1 MNKLRNYRVSC
12 QLDRNYEKERL
23 SDTLFYEG
31 IGLMYNIDRDYD
43 LWLQQ
48 QADFLRQRQF
58 EALDVDNLVEELEA
72 LVRGEKSAVESL
84 TINIMLHLLYCQYW
98 TSQALSKN
106 HWQGELVNFRAQL
119 ESKLTTNLEN
129 HLQNRLEYLYKKAKK
144 IAELKSGLKLP
155 EHSYSLEQVLD
166 DDFLP

>member
-1 MNKLRNYRVSC
+1 VLIDGKN
-12 QLDRNYEKERL
+12 ETERL
-23 SDTLFYEG
+23 TDVLLDEV

-48 QADFLRQRQF
+48 QADFLRQGKF

-84 TINIMLHLLYCQYW
+84 TINIMVHLLYCQYW
-98 TSQALSKN
+98 TSQELSKN

-129 HLQNRLEYLYKKAKK
+129 YLQNRLEYLYKKAKK
-144 IAELKSGLKLP
+144 IAQLKSGIKMPDL
-155 EHSYSLEQVLD
+155 SYSLEEVLD